1 MKRKFVPIMLVLV
14 MLLGLV
20 NTAYAADN
28 QPTPYASSYLE
39 DYYVALSAKGNG
51 KMLISMGVDGVG
63 TQDKIGVSYID
74 IEEKENGK
82 WSYYD
87 TLYSMDHDDFFAY
100 DTWEYTGAVAFYGT
114 PGLSYRV
121 TVHVYARKGTGSD
134 TGYVVSYTEVCR

>member
-1 MKRKFVPIMLVLV
+1 MRRRLIPTLLAMA
-14 MLLGLV
+14 MLLSLT
-20 NTAYAADN
+20 NTAYATEN

-63 TQDKIGVSYID
+63 TQDKIGVSSID

-87 TLYSMDHDDFFAY
+87 TLYSVDYDDFFAFN
-100 DTWEYTGAVAFYGT
+100 TWEYTGAVAFYGT

-121 TVHVYARKGTGSD
+121 TVYVYAQKGSGFD

>member
-1 MKRKFVPIMLVLV
+1 MKKKFVPVLLVLA
-14 MLLGLV
+14 MLLGLA
-20 NTAYAADN
+20 NTAYAADD
-28 QPTPYASSYLE
+28 QPAPYASSYLE

-51 KMLISMGVDGVG
+51 KMQISMAVDGVG

-87 TLYSMDHDDFFAY
+87 TLYSVDHSDFFAY
-100 DTWEYTGAVAFYGT
+100 NTWEYTGAVAFYGT

-121 TVHVYARKGTGSD
+121 TVYVYAQKGSGFD
-134 TGYVVSYTEVCR
+134 TGYVVSPTVVCR